1 MGWSQLKLPIPSH
14 TNYRA
19 GLSFSG
25 TGFIVQRQLVGMKQI
40 HLVSKSE
47 EQKPAAGVRLMQ
59 RCENFSLWCPVI

>member
-19 GLSFSG
+19 GLSFAW
-25 TGFIVQRQLVGMKQI
+25 TGFIVLRQLVGMKQT

-47 EQKPAAGVRLMQ
+47 EQKPAAGVA
-59 RCENFSLWCPVI
+59 RCGALEIFL

>member
-19 GLSFSG
+19 GLSFAG
-25 TGFIVQRQLVGMKQI
+25 TGFIVLRQLVGMKQI

-47 EQKPAAGVRLMQ
+47 EQKPAAGVA
-59 RCENFSLWCPVI
+59 